1 MQLVCD
7 WKVKLG
13 FGGFGDEEEGM
24 RMVEEKGKHDG
35 VRSVRNMDNESWD
48 AEGSKIWRFWMR
60 LRS

>member
-1 MQLVCD
+1 MELVCD

-35 VRSVRNMDNESWD
+35 VRGVRNMDNETWD
-48 AEGSKIWRFWMR
+48 AEGSKIWRF
-60 LRS
+60 